1 MAEDKPCPKLNDDGV
16 EEYSWASVIDNNL
29 AILLWITLGTVCCW
43 FFNPVVAWVY
53 LGVALVTGFVIM
65 RKLVCTNCFYYGK
78 RCASGWGKL
87 SALMFKQGNIEH
99 FNDSIG
105 LKIAPAVYGLLTL
118 VPLVLGTI
126 SAVQHFS
133 WVKPVFLAALLITGF
148 YSGAVA
154 RKKSCARCRMYGYC
168 KGSAAKPPTPLP

>member
-43 FFNPVVAWVY
+43 FFNPLSRGCTWASPRY
-53 LGVALVTGFVIM
+53 GLRHHAKARLHQLLLLREALCVRVGQTLRAHVQ
-65 RKLVCTNCFYYGK
+65 
-78 RCASGWGKL
+78 
-87 SALMFKQGNIEH
+87 QGNIEH

-118 VPLVLGTI
+118 IPLVLGTI

-133 WVKPVFLAALLITGF
+133 WIKPVFLAALLITGF
-148 YSGAVA
+148 YSGTVA